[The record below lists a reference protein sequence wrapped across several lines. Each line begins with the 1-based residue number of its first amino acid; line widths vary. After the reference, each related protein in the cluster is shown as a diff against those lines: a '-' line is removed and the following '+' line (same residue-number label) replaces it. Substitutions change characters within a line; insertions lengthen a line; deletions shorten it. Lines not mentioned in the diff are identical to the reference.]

1 MFISAILVALLATCG
16 QWWFFGP
23 ITKCL
28 VYPLTTGTLVGVFM
42 GDPMTGML
50 AGANIQ
56 LIYLG
61 WISAGGTM
69 PSNTIVAG
77 IFGTAMTILS
87 GADPTMAVT
96 FAIPFSMLGLLQN
109 QVYMTT
115 NAAWI
120 HQADK
125 MLEKGNL
132 RGVRLMNFLP
142 SFCMAFLL
150 YGVPA
155 FAMVMFGS
163 GWAESLINAVPEN
176 VISAL
181 QVVGGIMPALGIAM
195 LLNYLGKKTL
205 IPWFF
210 GGFFLTVY
218 SGLGLTAVSIFSAII
233 ALILYLNQGKSAEQ
247 TEKKKVKRLSL
258 NKTVEVKEAGAP
270 AEVPEEEKKEIVY
283 NKKLSKKTLI
293 KTWLWTTSTEACYN
307 YERLQALGAANLM
320 LTPIRE
326 LYETNERR
334 VEELRKY
341 MVFYNSE
348 VFTIGPIINGIACS
362 MEEARAK
369 ANAIVKQHEQ
379 TLTNVLNQHKGEA
392 NRQSDVRIKA
402 ETVSARQQQN
412 MAVSKAQLE
421 LKREYGK
428 RQKELKQELF
438 QEVLK
443 ELQEFMKTDEY
454 KELLVAYIE
463 KAARFTNGEDL
474 KIYINPSDA
483 DKKEWLEERTG
494 MTLTVSKENF
504 VGGVRAVVKG
514 RNVLI
519 DHAYKGALE
528 EEFQDFMFRGGTGIG

>member
-1 MFISAILVALLATCG
+1 
-16 QWWFFGP
+16 
-23 ITKCL
+23 
-28 VYPLTTGTLVGVFM
+28 
-42 GDPMTGML
+42 
-50 AGANIQ
+50 
-56 LIYLG
+56 
-61 WISAGGTM
+61 
-69 PSNTIVAG
+69 
-77 IFGTAMTILS
+77 MTIDERV
-87 GADPTMAVT
+87 AH
-96 FAIPFSMLGLLQN
+96 LQE
-109 QVYMTT
+109 
-115 NAAWI
+115 AA
-120 HQADK
+120 
-125 MLEKGNL
+125 
-132 RGVRLMNFLP
+132 
-142 SFCMAFLL
+142 
-150 YGVPA
+150 
-155 FAMVMFGS
+155 
-163 GWAESLINAVPEN
+163 
-176 VISAL
+176 
-181 QVVGGIMPALGIAM
+181 
-195 LLNYLGKKTL
+195 
-205 IPWFF
+205 
-210 GGFFLTVY
+210 
-218 SGLGLTAVSIFSAII
+218 
-233 ALILYLNQGKSAEQ
+233 
-247 TEKKKVKRLSL
+247 
-258 NKTVEVKEAGAP
+258 
-270 AEVPEEEKKEIVY
+270 
-283 NKKLSKKTLI
+283 
-293 KTWLWTTSTEACYN
+293 
-307 YERLQALGAANLM
+307 
-320 LTPIRE
+320 
-326 LYETNERR
+326 
-334 VEELRKY
+334 
-341 MVFYNSE
+341 
-348 VFTIGPIINGIACS
+348 

-443 ELQEFMKTDEY
+443 ELQEFMKTAEY

>member
-1 MFISAILVALLATCG
+1 
-16 QWWFFGP
+16 
-23 ITKCL
+23 
-28 VYPLTTGTLVGVFM
+28 
-42 GDPMTGML
+42 
-50 AGANIQ
+50 
-56 LIYLG
+56 
-61 WISAGGTM
+61 
-69 PSNTIVAG
+69 
-77 IFGTAMTILS
+77 
-87 GADPTMAVT
+87 
-96 FAIPFSMLGLLQN
+96 
-109 QVYMTT
+109 
-115 NAAWI
+115 
-120 HQADK
+120 
-125 MLEKGNL
+125 
-132 RGVRLMNFLP
+132 
-142 SFCMAFLL
+142 
-150 YGVPA
+150 
-155 FAMVMFGS
+155 
-163 GWAESLINAVPEN
+163 
-176 VISAL
+176 
-181 QVVGGIMPALGIAM
+181 
-195 LLNYLGKKTL
+195 
-205 IPWFF
+205 
-210 GGFFLTVY
+210 
-218 SGLGLTAVSIFSAII
+218 
-233 ALILYLNQGKSAEQ
+233 
-247 TEKKKVKRLSL
+247 
-258 NKTVEVKEAGAP
+258 
-270 AEVPEEEKKEIVY
+270 
-283 NKKLSKKTLI
+283 
-293 KTWLWTTSTEACYN
+293 
-307 YERLQALGAANLM
+307 
-320 LTPIRE
+320 
-326 LYETNERR
+326 
-334 VEELRKY
+334 
-341 MVFYNSE
+341 
-348 VFTIGPIINGIACS
+348 

-483 DKKEWLEERTG
+483 DKKEWLEEHTG